1 MFEPNADDRLRANAL
16 KRLKKRRDLAAHVL
30 VYLLVN
36 GFLVATWAVTS
47 GGFFWP
53 VFIIGAWGIGLVMN
67 IWDVWHGEDFSE
79 EQINREMDHLRAK
92 R

>member
-1 MFEPNADDRLRANAL
+1 MFEPLDDRLRAQAL
-16 KRLKKRRDLAAHVL
+16 RRLKKRRDLAAHVL

-36 GFLVATWAVTS
+36 GFLVAVWVVTS

-53 VFIIGAWGIGLVMN
+53 VLVIGAWGIGLVMN
-67 IWDVWHGEDFSE
+67 FWDVWRGEEFSE
-79 EQINREMDHLRAK
+79 EQIAHEIDHMRAK